1 MNIQTHSHQ
10 TKDSLAVMLV
20 GAVLLSQVAML
31 LSLSIGLAAMERIC
45 SYAILLLSIGIYVY
59 SYIKNPCMSK
69 QDVVLIVI
77 IFYLFML
84 AIADSWRYD
93 DVKVV
98 LVFLSMLTVWRGAR
112 TVICN
117 KKIEKMLLYSFSA
130 QALILII
137 LYFTPL
143 AYKSYQEYVLVSSEL
158 TLGFSNPNQTG
169 IIIFSTLAILLI
181 MIRRCMVSKIQ
192 KAIIWLQIF
201 GLSFL
206 LILTD
211 ARTSILGY
219 LFFLVFYLKKK
230 KTKINALVSDTIIC
244 FPIIFVYLYDALS
257 KTSLQNVTFWGKKL
271 FSGRQRVYEEAL
283 SMFSNKLFGNLSYF
297 DFQNS
302 HNALLTVLINTGIVG
317 LFLYLVFTIMSFNSF
332 NRGCNTPGG
341 FISMVAILALFIMG
355 CTETAVL
362 TGGTIYYVYMFV
374 ILLLSNNSFQ
384 RKDI

>member
-1 MNIQTHSHQ
+1 MNTQTHSYR
-10 TKDSLAVMLV
+10 TNDSLAVMLV
-20 GAVLLSQVAML
+20 GAVLLSHVVML
-31 LSLSIGLAAMERIC
+31 LSLSIGLVAMERTC

-59 SYIKNPCMSK
+59 SYIKNPVMSK
-69 QDVVLIVI
+69 QDIALIFI
-77 IFYLFML
+77 MLYLFVL
-84 AIADSWRYD
+84 AITGSWKYD

-112 TVICN
+112 IAICN
-117 KKIEKMLLYSFSA
+117 KKIEKMLLYSFST
-130 QALILII
+130 QALILIA

-169 IIIFSTLAILLI
+169 IIIFSTLSILLI
-181 MIRRCMVSKIQ
+181 MIRKCMVSKIQ
-192 KAIIWLQIF
+192 KIIFRTQIF

-219 LFFLVFYLKKK
+219 LFFLVFYLKRK
-230 KTKINALVSDTIIC
+230 KTKINSLVSDAIIC
-244 FPIIFVYLYDALS
+244 FPIIFIYLYDALS
-257 KTSLQNVTFWGKKL
+257 KTNLQNVTFLGKKL
-271 FSGRQRVYEEAL
+271 FSGRQRVYEEVL
-283 SMFSNKLFGNLSYF
+283 SMFSNKFFGNLSYF

-302 HNALLTVLINTGIVG
+302 HNALLTILVNIGIVG
-317 LFLYLVFTIMSFNSF
+317 LFLYLAFTIMSFNSF
-332 NRGCNTPGG
+332 NRRCNTPGG
-341 FISMVAILALFIMG
+341 FMSMVAILALFIMG

-374 ILLLSNNSFQ
+374 ILLLSNNNSQ